1 MKFLTRKLKR
11 SLASSVLFVLALP
24 AYGQQ
29 PTFTPAVNPTYLN
42 GYAPQSLPRAQ
53 ATPTGTEYTVPP
65 TSEQAPPQATTQV
78 SDTQQDPNIN
88 GVLQTAFTAKTQDTP
103 QPALPTV
110 VQQFAKSYEAPAPTV
125 QVAKSYEAP
134 APMPAVQAS
143 AKSSVASASL
153 VQQTANSCDAT
164 SVNPSAQPA
173 VTPCTQPA
181 IPCTQPASPCCD
193 SPFDRH
199 CGVFGEFLY
208 LRAFD
213 VDMAHGIQ
221 QNGVGG
227 LGTAPAGD
235 VGTAQPKFEPAYRV
249 GFDWACSCTSDV
261 RFTYTW
267 FQSQTSDML
276 LAAPGIGGTAA
287 SLVLFP
293 NTVTAASTFDSL
305 FATYNINFQTADI
318 DYCFLL
324 DRSDYSAWN
333 LSVGARYAHL
343 EQDFSQLG
351 VFSGATGSEH
361 TFTTIGFDGVGLRT
375 GIDGQREFGKSRV
388 LLYGKCFLNCLFGDF
403 SSRYTQFNVI
413 TSTTEATS
421 HWVDARVMPILETE
435 VGLRWVSCD
444 DHWKVGAGY
453 YTSYWFNAV
462 DTAEFIQAVQNQSFT
477 GASHGIVFT
486 GLVAHAEFDF

>member
-1 MKFLTRKLKR
+1 MKFSSRKLK
-11 SLASSVLFVLALP
+11 SCLASSLCVLLALP

-29 PTFTPAVNPTYLN
+29 PSFTPAVSPTYLD
-42 GYAPQSLPRAQ
+42 GYAPLSLPRPQ
-53 ATPTGTEYTVPP
+53 ATATGTEYT
-65 TSEQAPPQATTQV
+65 APPSIEESPPQNTTQV
-78 SDTQQDPNIN
+78 SDSQQDPNLN
-88 GVLQTAFTAKTQDTP
+88 GVLQTAFSAKTQDTP

-125 QVAKSYEAP
+125 QAAKSYEAP
-134 APMPAVQAS
+134 APMPGIQPA
-143 AKSSVASASL
+143 AKSSFTSASL
-153 VQQTANSCDAT
+153 VQQTASSCDAT
-164 SVNPSAQPA
+164 GVAASTQPA
-173 VTPCTQPA
+173 VPCTQPA
-181 IPCTQPASPCCD
+181 APCCTAPSCD

-199 CGVFGEFLY
+199 CGVFGDFLY

-235 VGTAQPKFEPAYRV
+235 VGTAQPKFEPGFRV

-261 RFTYTW
+261 RLTYTW
-267 FQSQTSDML
+267 YQSQTSDFL
-276 LAAPGIGGTAA
+276 PAAPGIGGTAA

-293 NTVTAASTFDSL
+293 NTITAASTFDSL
-305 FATYNINFQTADI
+305 LANYNIDFQTVDI
-318 DYCFLL
+318 DYNFLL
-324 DRSDYSAWN
+324 DRSEYSEWN
-333 LSVGARYAHL
+333 LSIGARYAHL

-351 VFSGATGSEH
+351 VFSGATGEEH

-388 LLYGKCFLNCLFGDF
+388 VLYGKSFLSCLFGDF
-403 SSRYTQFNVI
+403 SSRYTQFNV
-413 TSTTEATS
+413 TTTTTEATS

-435 VGLRWVSCD
+435 VGLRWTSCN
-444 DHWKVGAGY
+444 DHWKAGAGY
-453 YTSYWFNAV
+453 YTAYWFNAV

-477 GASHGIVFT
+477 GASHAIVFT